1 MRRLT
6 SGILAL
12 LLARPSA
19 ALVASAV
26 GGRPRAALARVT
38 LPTMA
43 GRDGS
48 ADESTYWTT
57 LDGRGGLSA
66 EQQASAVEDIAIGP
80 YVGGPA
86 AQQPEEQ
93 RLRLRLHLRAKAEAL
108 VALHQHDWWQRALV
122 AEGRCEQLD
131 ENQMLCHIPG
141 RGCVCFFVSFLD
153 GTPRSRHA
161 SKVSKGMK
169 GL

>member
-19 ALVASAV
+19 ALVASVV

-38 LPTMA
+38 LPAMA

-57 LDGRGGLSA
+57 LDGRGEDGVGPDGVFPPGDDL
-66 EQQASAVEDIAIGP
+66 VERDLKRIFSIDEDEDG
-80 YVGGPA
+80 VGESGVSDLD
-86 AQQPEEQ
+86 E
-93 RLRLRLHLRAKAEAL
+93 
-108 VALHQHDWWQRALV
+108 VALMWKLRQELGDDFNRIFDDPKV
-122 AEGRCEQLD
+122 
-131 ENQMLCHIPG
+131 
-141 RGCVCFFVSFLD
+141 RGSEIGF
-153 GTPRSRHA
+153 
-161 SKVSKGMK
+161 
-169 GL
+169 